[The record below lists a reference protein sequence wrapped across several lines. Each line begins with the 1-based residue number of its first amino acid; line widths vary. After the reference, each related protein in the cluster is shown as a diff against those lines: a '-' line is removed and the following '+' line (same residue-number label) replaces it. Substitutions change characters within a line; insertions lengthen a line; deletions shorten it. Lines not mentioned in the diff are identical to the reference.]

1 MRCSVKKTPLAIIGY
16 EETMMKNLVIFDLD
30 GTLIDT
36 PRAIIETF
44 ATTLVSIGMPT
55 CEAKDIRATI
65 GLPLEQAFSKLIG
78 VPLNNN
84 LVSQGI
90 QKYQKL
96 FKELVLP
103 KAEEL
108 IFPGVEDGLTAFLD
122 QGLSLAVATSKFQA
136 NAEALLQAA
145 GLHGYFNIV
154 VGADRVAQPKP
165 NPESGYLI
173 MKKLGVQAQQAVMV
187 GDTTHD
193 MLMAKAAGMSSLA
206 VTYGVH
212 NLQELKSSY
221 PTWMAD
227 TFDDVVA
234 TITVANQRTDGSSK
248 S

>member
-1 MRCSVKKTPLAIIGY
+1 
-16 EETMMKNLVIFDLD
+16 MMKNSVIFDLD

-36 PRAIIETF
+36 PRAIVETF
-44 ATTLVSIGMPT
+44 AATFVSIGAPV

-84 LVSQGI
+84 LVSQGV
-90 QKYQKL
+90 QQYLVL
-96 FKELVLP
+96 FKELILP

-108 IFPGVEDGLTAFLD
+108 IFPGVKDGLTAFLD
-122 QGLSLAVATSKFQA
+122 QGFLLAVATSKFQA
-136 NAEALLQAA
+136 SAEALLQAA
-145 GLHGYFNIV
+145 GLHGYFSIV
-154 VGADRVAQPKP
+154 VGADQVAQPKP

-173 MKKLGVQAQQAVMV
+173 MEKLGVQAEQTVMV

-193 MLMAKAAGMSSLA
+193 MLMAKAAGINSLA

-212 NLQELKSSY
+212 NLEKLKSSY
-221 PTWMAD
+221 PTWIVD

-234 TITVANQRTDGSSK
+234 TITVANQRTDRRPK